1 MKEKYN
7 KIIKQI
13 NDAEK
18 WLIQNNKRKDIQVF
32 LDKFQGKLAEANEI
46 IKYIEAILGR
56 EMTSQEILNGF

>member
-13 NDAEK
+13 NEAEK

-32 LDKFQGKLAEANEI
+32 LDKFQGKLTEANET
-46 IKYIEAILGR
+46 IKDIEAILGR
-56 EMTSQEILNGF
+56 KMSSEEILNGF